1 VSAPHGLCSPNCA
14 NGPGCWGPVLSGYAM
29 LLMEENVIIEHN
41 YSVSYSVI
49 TLMVFNIEHILML
62 NGMETRPKQNRVRA
76 AKNLFS
82 PPCGI
87 TGPLYSIPLSSGK
100 TFVHPVAQL
109 LDTHW
114 PVCLHPIR
122 SYLPGSP
129 WILQILCLFPSS
141 TISLLHYFCSFDV
154 SPLLPEMPCG
164 PSCTR
169 QIRELFQGE
178 KLTTFLPA

>member
-1 VSAPHGLCSPNCA
+1 M
-14 NGPGCWGPVLSGYAM
+14 LSGYAM

-87 TGPLYSIPLSSGK
+87 TGPLHSIPLSSGK